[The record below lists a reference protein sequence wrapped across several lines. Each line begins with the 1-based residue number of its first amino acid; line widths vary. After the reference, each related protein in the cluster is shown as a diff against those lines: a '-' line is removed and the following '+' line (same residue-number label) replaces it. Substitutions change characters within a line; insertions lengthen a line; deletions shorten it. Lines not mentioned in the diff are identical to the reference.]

1 MKKIYSLFV
10 ALSIVLCA
18 MANSPYFLQKQVS
31 LEETTKA
38 VKFDKQE
45 SHQAMVEAR
54 QAKAVAPVAVNGV
67 RQIESVQT
75 IAKQAI
81 PANAARKAPA
91 KAAAEASKSFWFY
104 FLVSLFISALV
115 GFLIYKFS

>member
-31 LEETTKA
+31 LEEPTKA

-45 SHQAMVEAR
+45 SRQAKVEAR
-54 QAKAVAPVAVNGV
+54 QAKAVAPMAINGV
-67 RQIESVQT
+67 RQTASVQT
-75 IAKQAI
+75 ATKQAL
-81 PANAARKAPA
+81 PTNVALKAPA
-91 KAAAEASKSFWFY
+91 KVAAEATDT
-104 FLVSLFISALV
+104 VEIV
-115 GFLIYKFS
+115 G